1 AWPGENQG
9 PWLQRLRY
17 VDTFDVISYALQVLA
32 AGGFG
37 LVAGL
42 AFHTVFR
49 LSLEGSSGH
58 AAPPPPGE
66 GT

>member
-1 AWPGENQG
+1 M
-9 PWLQRLRY
+9 LRRLRY

-42 AFHTVFR
+42 AFHAVFR
-49 LSLEGSSGH
+49 LSLEGRPCPVPAGP
-58 AAPPPPGE
+58 AGE
-66 GT
+66 GA